1 MGFKGRVDKERNFY
15 LTAFKPGPVSFAEN
29 SGFLDTRPPKDLDLL
44 DSPTHRRKLA
54 SPRRGRDP
62 AAVGTSTAAE
72 EVEPMAKARK
82 GGTK

>member
-15 LTAFKPGPVSFAEN
+15 LTASKLGPA
-29 SGFLDTRPPKDLDLL
+29 FLDPRPPKDLDLL

-54 SPRRGRDP
+54 SPQRGRDP

>member
-1 MGFKGRVDKERNFY
+1 MFRWIYVGFKGSVDKERNFY
-15 LTAFKPGPVSFAEN
+15 LTASQ
-29 SGFLDTRPPKDLDLL
+29 DLDLL

-54 SPRRGRDP
+54 SPQRGRDP